1 MEYQDQQKGLSG
13 RVALVT
19 GGSSGIGRATALL
32 LAQQGARVYVADRE
46 LIPENDTTFDE
57 WKITQISC
65 DIRNQDQVKQ
75 FVALA
80 AQNGR
85 IDVLVNNAGVGLV
98 KQITAVTEAEWDH
111 CLDTNLKGAFLTCK
125 FAIPWMRSEGG
136 SIINVS
142 SNAGI
147 LPRAHDPVYSISKH
161 ALVALTKSLAL
172 CHSHDRIRFNAV
184 CPGPVGDTGM
194 MNADIAA
201 AEDPEAHVQK
211 MIAASPLARAVQRM
225 ITPQEVAQAVLYLAS
240 DASVMVTGTCIT
252 VDGGKSLGVPPVS
265 EM

>member
-80 AQNGR
+80 AQNG
-85 IDVLVNNAGVGLV
+85 
-98 KQITAVTEAEWDH
+98 
-111 CLDTNLKGAFLTCK
+111 
-125 FAIPWMRSEGG
+125 
-136 SIINVS
+136 
-142 SNAGI
+142 
-147 LPRAHDPVYSISKH
+147 
-161 ALVALTKSLAL
+161 
-172 CHSHDRIRFNAV
+172 
-184 CPGPVGDTGM
+184 
-194 MNADIAA
+194 
-201 AEDPEAHVQK
+201 
-211 MIAASPLARAVQRM
+211 
-225 ITPQEVAQAVLYLAS
+225 
-240 DASVMVTGTCIT
+240 
-252 VDGGKSLGVPPVS
+252 
-265 EM
+265 